1 MLNYAKLRELQ
12 RKEASSAEI
21 STLEPNFYEE
31 IKKVLEEKKIK
42 AMVGES
48 LLVIKEYE
56 NIKKILVD
64 IEEKRIEKIVFMA
77 MKGKQSSESLSR
89 EESTF
94 LAEVYEVIWKNKKR
108 MNSFW
113 TEKKENIKRIKILK
127 DITAYKGSDGK
138 IYGPYVGDQ
147 LVELPEEE
155 AAILL
160 KDNLAENV

>member
-31 IKKVLEEKKIK
+31 IKKVIEEKKIK
-42 AMVGES
+42 AMKGES
-48 LLVIKEYE
+48 LLAIKEYE
-56 NIKKILVD
+56 NIKKILLD

-77 MKGKQSSESLSR
+77 MRGKQSSEGLSR
-89 EESTF
+89 GENTF
-94 LAEVYEVIWKNKKR
+94 LAEISEVIWKNKKK

-127 DITAYKGSDGK
+127 DITAYKGSDGE

-155 AAILL
+155 ATILL